1 MQSDWKDWVLQLFQ
15 PLDSKVTELAK
26 TQSEHKMALK
36 ILGITIVVFMT
47 GLITFGF
54 GLVATAFK
62 VWGHFG

>member
-1 MQSDWKDWVLQLFQ
+1 MPSDWKDWVLQLFQ
-15 PLDSKVTELAK
+15 PLDSKATELAK
-26 TQSEHKMALK
+26 IQSEHKMALK

-47 GLITFGF
+47 GLVAFGF